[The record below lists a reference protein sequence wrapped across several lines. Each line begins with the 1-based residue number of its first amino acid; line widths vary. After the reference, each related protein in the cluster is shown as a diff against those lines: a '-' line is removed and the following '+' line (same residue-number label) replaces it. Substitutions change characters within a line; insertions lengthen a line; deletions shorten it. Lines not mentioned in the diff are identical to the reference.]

1 MLLKENN
8 RERKENNT
16 SELGEQVTDTSSLSR
31 QLRSLT
37 PLLYQFLSVP
47 LHC

>member
-16 SELGEQVTDTSSLSR
+16 SELREQVTDTSSLSR
-31 QLRSLT
+31 QLRTLT
-37 PLLYQFLSVP
+37 PLPHQFLSAP